1 MTNKFNPKKLH
12 HSKWTAVKPVNKEK
26 HFLVSK
32 VTFDE
37 EGDVESCVIEA
48 VISKNAY
55 SIDWT
60 ELKNPN
66 KWTQGWKY

>member
-48 VISKNAY
+48 VISSNAY
-55 SIDWT
+55 SIDCYAY
-60 ELKNPN
+60 ELHVPS
-66 KWTQGWKY
+66 WILAP

>member
-1 MTNKFNPKKLH
+1 MNNKFNPKKLH
-12 HSKWTAVKPVNKEK
+12 HSKWTAVKSVNKEK

-48 VISKNAY
+48 VISSNAY

-60 ELKNPN
+60 ELKDPN
-66 KWTQGWKY
+66 KWSQGWQY